1 MDRCLKT
8 VLLHVNIYYVHDF
21 FKIYYICTS
30 VFLDIFQVKH
40 VFNVLC
46 IHIFFFIFDL
56 KFIVQLVQLILTRDI
71 SYMFYISE
79 LYMMP
84 ARYTVATGGS
94 RVVKATVK
102 QIVSS
107 GSICHGAE
115 SEGLQH
121 HLPEACKFLI

>member
-1 MDRCLKT
+1 M
-8 VLLHVNIYYVHDF
+8 
-21 FKIYYICTS
+21 YICFPRYFSGQTR
-30 VFLDIFQVKH
+30 IQ
-40 VFNVLC
+40 C
-46 IHIFFFIFDL
+46 IVYPYFFFIFDL
-56 KFIVQLVQLILTRDI
+56 KFIVQLILTRDI